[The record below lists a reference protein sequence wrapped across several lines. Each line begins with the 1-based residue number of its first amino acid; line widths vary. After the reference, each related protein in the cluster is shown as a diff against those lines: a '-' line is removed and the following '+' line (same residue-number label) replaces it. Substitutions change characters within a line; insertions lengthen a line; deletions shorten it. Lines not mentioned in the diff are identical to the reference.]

1 MPPLA
6 LGMLIVAAVL
16 HASWNLLV
24 KQAVERQI
32 FTWWSLVVGA
42 ICFLPLLVFGSGLPT
57 RVWPYVIAS
66 ALVETAYFF
75 ALTRAYGLGD
85 FSLIYPLARGTAPAL
100 LAVWA
105 AIFLGERPS
114 PFGLLGLAILVL
126 GLIIV
131 GSGAWWAQRARRGAV
146 PVSAA
151 GVAAAL
157 LVALCISVYSAI
169 DGAAMRITSPISYVV
184 VVLGLSAVFA
194 TPLILTRYPIQAV
207 QAEWRANWPR
217 IILVGVL
224 NLGTYMLV
232 LAAYARARV
241 GYAGAI
247 RELSVVVAALIG
259 WRWLGE
265 SFGAHR
271 TLGALLIFGGIVVIA
286 TLG

>member
-1 MPPLA
+1 
-6 LGMLIVAAVL
+6 MLIVAAVL

-24 KQAVERQI
+24 KQAVERQV

-42 ICFLPLLVFGSGLPT
+42 ICFLPLLALGSGLPSG
-57 RVWPYVIAS
+57 VWPFVIAS

-105 AIFLGERPS
+105 ALFLGERPS
-114 PFGLLGLAILVL
+114 AYGFLGLAILVV

-146 PVSAA
+146 PVSLGAI
-151 GVAAAL
+151 AAAL
-157 LVALCISVYSAI
+157 TVALCISIYSAI
-169 DGAAMRITSPISYVV
+169 DGAAVRRTSPVGYTVI
-184 VVLGLSAVFA
+184 VLGLSAIFA
-194 TPLILTRYPIQAV
+194 TPAILARYSLRAV
-207 QAEWRANWPR
+207 RAEWRANWPR
-217 IILVGVL
+217 IGLVGVL

-265 SFGAHR
+265 SFGRNR
-271 TLGALLIFGGIVVIA
+271 TIGALLIFAGIVVIA
-286 TLG
+286 ALG